1 MVKDALYTAL
11 QALAAGNVF
20 GGDAGDTPPRPYI
33 VYFKVVGT
41 PRHTLDAEVAGT
53 EHNVFQIDVYAET
66 FEAAET
72 LHQQLRAAMAAAS
85 FKCVQLRDQDL
96 FEPDTKL
103 HRVLTEW
110 SIWGL

>member
-1 MVKDALYTAL
+1 M
-11 QALAAGNVF
+11 
-20 GGDAGDTPPRPYI
+20 
-33 VYFKVVGT
+33 
-41 PRHTLDAEVAGT
+41 
-53 EHNVFQIDVYAET
+53 YAET